1 MFLWTTLLS
10 SLPAWAEGPHNIGV
24 WEFSIVGNKTNTHE
38 NQVLTTTLA
47 ERVRQEVLPLT
58 RQHGLHLVTP
68 ENLSF
73 EGSLPTNG
81 RILETSKA
89 LGLDYVILGSISQGR
104 QTNCI
109 LKLYHV
115 DTGILLQQQSID
127 VTQARDLLRETP
139 PLIDDL
145 MLPLLHQDNQQAPNI
160 IVNFDAEPREDTLLF
175 IDGKVQCKTL
185 PCAQKLRKGNHNIQF
200 HNPYYERWNKD
211 LYLEPSIETYAKL
224 KPSFGQLTVVSTPP
238 GLRFELNGV
247 SMGATPLDKHRI
259 EKGKHE
265 ISILDPCYMGRDQE
279 FTIANNENEKIR
291 LTAVPRLAGLDVYLE
306 NPTQIAKVY
315 VDDEFLG
322 KTPLSTQVPMCSK
335 ELRVENN
342 DGYAV
347 RQLSLIES
355 EVEKYTIQLQ
365 KHRSKSKRTK
375 STASNNRRTS
385 STQSRPSRKRTH
397 SRRFN
402 PTHSLWS
409 TYTVQY
415 GLENEDWR
423 IALGT
428 MQIKNGNNESF
439 IAPLLPGWR
448 FQVLDYSVSHNPH
461 HLFPIGVGYAFDFEL
476 GLVQPYYQWQWLSI
490 NDLSNIQ
497 HRQDLWTETTTTI
510 GNHKIGVDFLLN
522 HEPFKNDTHHQG
534 GTLQLQS
541 SYIYCSA
548 GTSDWC
554 QEEVYVGASLYLSS
568 GRWGF

>member
-1 MFLWTTLLS
+1 MFLWMTLLS
-10 SLPAWAEGPHNIGV
+10 PLKAWGENTDNIGV
-24 WEFSIVGNKTNTHE
+24 WDFSMVGDSDSHDSA
-38 NQVLTTTLA
+38 VLKTTLA

-58 RQHGLHLVTP
+58 QEHDLHLVTP

-73 EGSLPTNG
+73 TGSLPTNG

-89 LGLDYVILGSISQGR
+89 LDLDYVILGSISEGR
-104 QTNCI
+104 KTTCV

-127 VTQARDLLRETP
+127 VSQSTDLLREVP

-145 MLPLLHQDNQQAPNI
+145 MLPLLHQDNQHAPNI
-160 IVNFDAEPREDTLLF
+160 IVNFDAEPRENTLLF
-175 IDGKVQCKTL
+175 IDGKVQCQTL
-185 PCAQKLRKGNHNIQF
+185 PCAKKIHKGNHNIQF

-211 LYLEPSIETYAKL
+211 LYLESPDEVYTKL

-238 GLRFELNGV
+238 GVRFELNGI
-247 SMGATPLDKHRI
+247 SMGATPLDKYRI

-291 LTAVPRLAGLDVYLE
+291 LTAVPRLAGLDVYLD
-306 NPTQIAKVY
+306 NPTEEAKVY
-315 VDDEFLG
+315 VDDQFLG

-335 ELRVENN
+335 ELRVENS
-342 DGYAV
+342 DGYHIS
-347 RQLSLIES
+347 QLSLIES
-355 EVEKYTIQLQ
+355 EVDKHTVRLE
-365 KHRSKSKRTK
+365 KHRTKNKKSKQNK
-375 STASNNRRTS
+375 HTS
-385 STQSRPSRKRTH
+385 SKKSRSPRKRTH

-409 TYTVQY
+409 TYTLQY

-423 IALGT
+423 LALGT
-428 MQIKNGNNESF
+428 MQIKNGSNDSF

-448 FQVLDYSVSHNPH
+448 LQILDYSLSGEPH
-461 HLFPIGVGYAFDFEL
+461 HLLPIGIGYALDFEL
-476 GLVQPYYQWQWLSI
+476 GLLQPYYQWHWLSI
-490 NDLSNIQ
+490 NDLSTIQ
-497 HRQDLWTETTTTI
+497 HREDLWTETTTTVD
-510 GNHKIGVDFLLN
+510 NHKIGIDFLLN
-522 HEPFKNDTHHQG
+522 HQPFKNDTHHDG

-541 SYIYCSA
+541 SYVYCNGGNSQ
-548 GTSDWC
+548 WC
-554 QEEVYVGASLYLSS
+554 KEELYVGASLYLSS